1 MDSSST
7 SIGAVNILL
16 LSVDDCKTTLV
27 SLGRQCPPILL
38 LALEYVTI
46 CLDLIVHDVKILL
59 GIQLGLTNRITTLVK
74 QKLNILLNRFED
86 PREGLDYSYI
96 KQIELLNKL
105 RRGIAE
111 VVTAKKQLEMQ
122 KAKLW
127 ENIRTLEE
135 QARRAIDQSRE
146 DLAKLALERK
156 NANMLQLQPLDKQIV
171 EMKAEQDKLEQTEK
185 RLATKVEEFRSKK
198 EVIKA
203 QYSAADAQ
211 VRIKESVTGVSEEM
225 ADVGMAMSRAED
237 KTEKMKAK
245 AQALDEMMGS
255 GVLTDY
261 TSNKS
266 DDIIESELEKV
277 SVTASVE
284 EELTKLKAERAK
296 KKKKSASEQQQEKEG
311 QVKEDQV
318 QEQEVQA

>member
-1 MDSSST
+1 
-7 SIGAVNILL
+7 
-16 LSVDDCKTTLV
+16 
-27 SLGRQCPPILL
+27 
-38 LALEYVTI
+38 
-46 CLDLIVHDVKILL
+46 
-59 GIQLGLTNRITTLVK
+59 
-74 QKLNILLNRFED
+74 
-86 PREGLDYSYI
+86 
-96 KQIELLNKL
+96 
-105 RRGIAE
+105 
-111 VVTAKKQLEMQ
+111 MQ

-156 NANMLQLQPLDKQIV
+156 NANMLQLQALDKQIV
-171 EMKAEQDKLEQTEK
+171 EMKTEQDKLEQTEK

-266 DDIIESELEKV
+266 DDIESELGKV

-296 KKKKSASEQQQEKEG
+296 KKKKYASEQQQER
-311 QVKEDQV
+311 EDQV
-318 QEQEVQA
+318 EGQEVQA